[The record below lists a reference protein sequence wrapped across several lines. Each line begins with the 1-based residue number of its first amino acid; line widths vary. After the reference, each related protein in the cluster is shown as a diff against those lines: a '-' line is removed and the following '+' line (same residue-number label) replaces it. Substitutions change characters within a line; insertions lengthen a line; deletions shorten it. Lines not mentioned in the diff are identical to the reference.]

1 MTITEATRA
10 PGQWS
15 LTLDPDTPR
24 SVRDALGYF
33 GHIVVSTGR
42 PDPRVAGDTLLTSG
56 RYTGVVTGI
65 AENDDGTVDMSGQGL
80 AYWLGDADKKGAV
93 IENLVAF
100 TASTFTN
107 AVRTL
112 LPSSGAITEGT
123 LHSVTGT
130 YTGTHQWQSPREAI
144 DYVCTTMGA
153 EWRVNNNGTL
163 DAGLASDLYVTTP
176 VNAIV
181 ARDAGVD
188 LAVRAMPGHAQLT
201 ADVEDF
207 TTRVVLLAQGDGAS
221 VATGTAD
228 IAPGLNPY
236 KDLHGNTVKLTRM
249 VSESATDQGNATAR
263 AQLALNQFTSPRQ
276 AVKLSTD
283 EYDIRGDGVSV
294 GDYVW
299 VHAPDVGL
307 LDLNNEIVFRGL
319 RLNPV
324 KLRIIELAWPVQL
337 GMSVAFRDG
346 NGAWTDLTDYIVW
359 ESGETTVTVG
369 GYDRSLTNP
378 GAGTEDIGSRPQPNT
393 SVPATPVF
401 TTPFTQSVYQSTN
414 SGITKAQIQ
423 VVWAQPLN
431 TDGTAII
438 DGDHYEVRYRT
449 SAHSI
454 FPSTWLEVSGLT
466 WSQMDTWDQPI
477 NLGEGPWQTVF
488 VGWDSQQVLLQE
500 LTPGVPY
507 DIQIRAVDNG
517 TPANYSDWSASTTV
531 QTVGDTLA
539 PSAPAAPSVAASRIA
554 IQVTHTLGKSSG
566 GTFNLEADLHHLE
579 IHAQYEPTFT
589 PTDATLLG
597 KLIANNGMITGGIP
611 AVGTFQVE
619 STNAL
624 YIKVLAVDEAGNKS
638 NPSTAAQ
645 ATASLIDD
653 AHISDLTVTKVTAG
667 TITAGWILAGSIK
680 TATSGA
686 RMEADAAGLRLYD
699 PTGTNTVNLSAA
711 DGSAVLTG
719 MVQTGTSGNR
729 VVMDPA
735 FAFAGAGTFPT
746 MCFYAAGAVGP
757 GRINTTGVVLGVN
770 SPPSA
775 SGGTFNQTT
784 LLLGASR
791 ASLQYNDQSNN
802 VFGGGVASVDGTFAG
817 LEYQV
822 SGTRS
827 GGFVWAESGDAFI
840 GYHDGTTDAFHK
852 VDSGGTHYLKGRF
865 SASDNE
871 GGHACLW
878 ISNGHLAAG
887 FGSGIIS
894 YGATMV
900 NTMTVVASIYDV
912 SGARTVCG
920 VTASTTTGYTVAYDH
935 TNEVYIMSA
944 AFGTN

>member
-15 LTLDPDTPR
+15 LTLAADTPR
-24 SVRDALGYF
+24 EKRDAIQYF
-33 GHIVVSTGR
+33 GHVVVSTGR

-65 AENDDGTVDMSGQGL
+65 TENDDGGVDLSGQGM
-80 AYWLGDADKKGAV
+80 AFWLGDADKKGDV
-93 IENLVAF
+93 IESLVSF
-100 TASTFTN
+100 SASTFTN
-107 AVRTL
+107 AIRTL
-112 LPSSGAITEGT
+112 LPASGSITEGS

-163 DAGLASDLYVTTP
+163 DAGLASDLFVTTP

-181 ARDAGVD
+181 AQDAGVD
-188 LAVRAMPGHAQLT
+188 LAVRAMPGHAQL
-201 ADVEDF
+201 ASDVEDY

-236 KDLHGNTVKLTRM
+236 KDLHGNTVKRTRM

-263 AQLALNQFTSPRQ
+263 AQLALNQFTAPRQ

-299 VHAPDVGL
+299 VHAPDAGL
-307 LDLNNEIVFRGL
+307 IDTNNELLFRGL
-319 RLNPV
+319 RINPV
-324 KLRIIELAWPVQL
+324 KLRIIELAWPVEQ
-337 GMSVAFRDG
+337 GMAVAFRDG
-346 NGAWTDLTDYIVW
+346 NGVWTDLTDYVVW

-369 GYDRSLTNP
+369 GYDRALTNS
-378 GAGTEDIGSRPQPNT
+378 GAGTEDVGSRPQPNT
-393 SVPATPVF
+393 SLPATPAF

-414 SGITKAQIQ
+414 SGITKAQVQ

-454 FPSTWLEVSGLT
+454 FPSNWLEVSGLT
-466 WSQMDTWDQPI
+466 WSQMDIWDQPI
-477 NLGEGPWQTVF
+477 NLGEGPWQTVY
-488 VGWDSQQVLLQE
+488 VGWDFQQVLLQE

-517 TPANYSDWSASTTV
+517 TPPNYSDWSASTTI

-539 PSAPAAPSVAASRIA
+539 PSTPAAPSVAASRIA

-566 GTFNLEADLHHLE
+566 GTYNLEQDLHHLE
-579 IHAQYEPTFT
+579 IHAQYEPLFT

-597 KLIANNGMITGGIP
+597 KLIANNGMIMAGIP

-619 STNAL
+619 STAAL
-624 YIKVLAVDEAGNKS
+624 YFKVLAVDEAGNKS
-638 NPSTAAQ
+638 NPSTAVQ
-645 ATASLIDD
+645 ATANLIDD

-667 TITAGWILAGSIK
+667 TINADWIVGARIK
-680 TATSGA
+680 TADTGA
-686 RMEADAAGLRLYD
+686 RVELNSSGLQAYNSG
-699 PTGTNTVNLSAA
+699 GTQTVSISAA

-719 MVQTGTSGNR
+719 KVQTGTSGDHI
-729 VVMDPA
+729 VMDPT
-735 FAFAGAGTFPT
+735 FTLPGAGTFPT
-746 MCFYAAGAVGP
+746 VCFYAAAAAGP
-757 GRINTTGVVLGVN
+757 GRINATGAVLGVN

-775 SGGTFNQTT
+775 SGASFNQTT
-784 LLLGASR
+784 LLMGPTQ
-791 ASLQYNDQSNN
+791 ASLQYNDQSNTIA
-802 VFGGGVASVDGTFAG
+802 GGGVATVDSTAARI
-817 LEYQV
+817 EYQISNTRNGGYTWV
-822 SGTRS
+822 DPNTTYLAYHSGS
-827 GGFVWAESGDAFI
+827 LDAWHVI
-840 GYHDGTTDAFHK
+840 DNTGTYQWRGKFNSYSSLASTDALQTGQSF
-852 VDSGGTHYLKGRF
+852 VS
-865 SASDNE
+865 
-871 GGHACLW
+871 
-878 ISNGHLAAG
+878 AG
-887 FGSGIIS
+887 FGSLALG
-894 YGATMV
+894 YGATM
-900 NTMTVVASIYDV
+900 
-912 SGARTVCG
+912 
-920 VTASTTTGYTVAYDH
+920 ASTMSPVANVVGSGTPNFDWCLTNLSSTGFTVAWSDSNAH
-935 TNEVYIMSA
+935 TVNWLAMRM
-944 AFGTN
+944 